1 MSYFV
6 VRGGELCAE
15 EVALTSIAERFATPC
30 YVYSKAALTAA
41 FRQFSDGF
49 AGHDHLICYAIKA
62 NSNLS
67 VPP

>member
-15 EVALTSIAERFATPC
+15 EVALTFIAERFATPC

-41 FRQFSDGF
+41 FRQF
-49 AGHDHLICYAIKA
+49 AARHNVKA
-62 NSNLS
+62 RTQLCKYL
-67 VPP
+67 